1 MQRWHEGEPA
11 FKKGLATEDTSL
23 GYGVSRS
30 RDMLQ
35 LSDYLRQARDIFF
48 SFFKIWFV
56 VHVYHTV
63 LQQKGADLQLLDS
76 ISANGAYNVHLRVL
90 VSRTSCSSLRIAYG
104 WDYIEGVATFD
115 YRPGDTESP

>member
-1 MQRWHEGEPA
+1 
-11 FKKGLATEDTSL
+11 
-23 GYGVSRS
+23 
-30 RDMLQ
+30 MLQ
-35 LSDYLRQARDIFF
+35 WSDYLRQARDIFF

-56 VHVYHTV
+56 VRVYHTV

-104 WDYIEGVATFD
+104 WGYIEGVATFA